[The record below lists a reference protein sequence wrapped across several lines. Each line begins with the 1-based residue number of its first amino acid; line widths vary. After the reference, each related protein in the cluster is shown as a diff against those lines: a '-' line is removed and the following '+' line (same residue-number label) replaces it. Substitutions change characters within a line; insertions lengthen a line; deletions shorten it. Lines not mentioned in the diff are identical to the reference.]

1 MSTISVDFFEHYTHH
16 NDIEKIQDLA
26 KVGNKELEKMFER
39 DAVEVTGK
47 TGTPIVE
54 GRHFLF
60 G

>member
-1 MSTISVDFFEHYTHH
+1 M
-16 NDIEKIQDLA
+16 QDLA

-39 DAVEVTGK
+39 DAVEVTSK

-54 GRHFLF
+54 GRHFPF